1 MGSNRVSQVANLS
14 VNRIAREL
22 RLRVPSALRD
32 PAAGYLKR

>member
-22 RLRVPSALRD
+22 RLRVPSALRIGRR
-32 PAAGYLKR
+32 GYLKR